1 VLEEALRQRR
11 VDALVIDAR
20 SVLPSTDLQIEPLGE
35 LRGAFMCRPGHPLTL
50 HKSPLKFKD
59 LLAYPM
65 ASIPLSDEVAR
76 VLVERY
82 GPQAH
87 PGQCVT
93 LRCEEIPRLVEVVR
107 ETDAVLLSI
116 RAAAPALVE
125 LTLSPSM
132 NATARFGLATLAGRS
147 EVPMMAEL
155 RALVDELLHD

>member
-1 VLEEALRQRR
+1 VC
-11 VDALVIDAR
+11 
-20 SVLPSTDLQIEPLGE
+20 SSDL
-35 LRGAFMCRPGHPLTL
+35 
-50 HKSPLKFKD
+50 
-59 LLAYPM
+59 
-65 ASIPLSDEVAR
+65 EVAR

-125 LTLSPSM
+125 LTLSPCM